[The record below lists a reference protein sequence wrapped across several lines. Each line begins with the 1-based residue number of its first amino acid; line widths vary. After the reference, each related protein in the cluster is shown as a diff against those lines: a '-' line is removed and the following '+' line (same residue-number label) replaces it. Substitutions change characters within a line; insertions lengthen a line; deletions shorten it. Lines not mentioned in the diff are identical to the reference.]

1 MAEQPDALP
10 TANPVATVRQRL
22 DGFIHE
28 LKLAGYDASPTN
40 VQLAHQL
47 CCTPWVESAESMRPA
62 LRALFSQTREQWL
75 DFNHHFNYYWF
86 APEFVDENSEKSLLI
101 SKSAGSS
108 AGIAF
113 FSESQSQDTASTQTS
128 QDGSDQNAGG
138 AGEARML
145 SKRDFRFVFNPHDM
159 RRIEQLV
166 DELARKVKKQ
176 VRSRNRLST
185 HKGKIDAA
193 RVARKNLG
201 NGGWPFTLQFRRKSR
216 TPARFVL
223 LMDVSQSMEIYST
236 LFLRFARGILQAFT
250 DTDAFAFHTDLV
262 PIGTELKEK
271 NSKRLESKL
280 KELSSGWLGG
290 TRIAQSIHRFNED
303 YAASMINRQTI
314 VFIFS
319 DGYDSGE
326 PEDLV
331 TEVLDIKQRCKKL
344 VWINPLLGRQTGEEA
359 SYPIERCMNAVIPEV
374 DLYTSAHNLDS
385 LGKLAPAFSL
395 R

>member
-1 MAEQPDALP
+1 MVKPLQPALQ
-10 TANPVATVRQRL
+10 ANPVVTVRRRL

-28 LKLAGYDASPTN
+28 LKLAGYDVSPAN

-47 CCTPWVESAESMRPA
+47 CCTPWVQSTHSMRTA
-62 LRALFSQTREQWL
+62 LRALFSQSKDQWL
-75 DFNHHFNYYWF
+75 AFNHHFNFYWF
-86 APEFVDENSEKSLLI
+86 APVTEEETTNDSLVI
-101 SKSAGSS
+101 SRSAGTS
-108 AGIAF
+108 AGIAY

-128 QDGSDQNAGG
+128 EDSSDQIAGG

-145 SKRDFRFVFNPHDM
+145 SKRDFRFVFNQNDM
-159 RRIEQLV
+159 RQIEQLV

-176 VRSRNRLST
+176 IRSRNRIST

-193 RVARKNLG
+193 KVARKNLG
-201 NGGWPFTLQFRRKSR
+201 NGGWPFNLQFQHKNKI
-216 TPARFVL
+216 PARFVL

-236 LFLRFARGILQAFT
+236 MFLRFARGILQAFA

-262 PIGTELKEK
+262 PVGSELKER
-271 NSKRLESKL
+271 NSKRLETKL

-290 TRIAQSIHRFNED
+290 TRIAQSIHSFNEH
-303 YAASMINRQTI
+303 YAARVINRQTI

-331 TEVLDIKQRCKKL
+331 AEVLEIKQRCKKL
-344 VWINPLLGRQTGEEA
+344 VWINPLLGRQTGDEA

-374 DLYTSAHNLDS
+374 DLYTSAHNLES
-385 LGKLAPAFSL
+385 LSKLAPAFSL